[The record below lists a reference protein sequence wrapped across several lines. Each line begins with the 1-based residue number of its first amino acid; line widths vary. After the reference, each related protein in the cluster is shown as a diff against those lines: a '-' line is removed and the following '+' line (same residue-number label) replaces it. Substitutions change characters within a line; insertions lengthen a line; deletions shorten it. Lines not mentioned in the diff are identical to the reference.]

1 MPELVPES
9 FQFLT
14 NRSLRGFQRF
24 TREIIEWPDQA
35 KIERSKLDRT
45 NRLVTAGISNTVVW
59 LERVLLPKW
68 VPFLGE
74 SSPVTV
80 TALKGDIEGNDAV
93 RLRYKLNDTRIQVVS
108 TSSGL
113 NLVIQDA
120 SSSKKKSLP
129 NQDEAVSYISDSIA
143 EYLQYSDRIREVSL
157 KLVKEQGGG
166 FKGIPEV
173 RPPSCDY
180 WWGLVGW
187 WTDGDVIIFSIG
199 KADGGPLMPT
209 LRADW
214 LSLSP

>member
-1 MPELVPES
+1 
-9 FQFLT
+9 
-14 NRSLRGFQRF
+14 
-24 TREIIEWPDQA
+24 
-35 KIERSKLDRT
+35 
-45 NRLVTAGISNTVVW
+45 
-59 LERVLLPKW
+59 
-68 VPFLGE
+68 
-74 SSPVTV
+74 VTV